1 MKQKLTFMEILP
13 IGLMLFASFFGA
25 GNLIFPPA
33 LGQSAGVNFISAAAG
48 FCTTGVGI
56 PLLGI
61 IAIGLLRASNPE
73 ALALPVHPKFAK
85 LLIVVT
91 VLTIGPFFAIPRTA
105 AVSFDV
111 GILPFISA
119 ENYDLGLV
127 LYSLFFFVVTYFLSV
142 NPSKFLSVN
151 PSKIVDW
158 VGKVLTPLLLISIAI
173 LVVQVFM
180 SPMGAPQQAGGYY
193 ATMPYLK
200 GFQEGYYTMDL
211 LATMLFG
218 TVVIDSIKV
227 RGISEGSVLTKTCIM
242 AGIIAAVLLAAIYF
256 SLTYTGATSVEI
268 LGVSDNGAIALS
280 AIANYYMG
288 TAGNVVLCLMIF
300 FACLTTSIGLTVSA
314 GAYLEGVVKGKM
326 QYQRIAAAICIFSFA
341 VSNVGLTKIISMS
354 VPVLCLLY
362 PIVIV
367 LVLMAFMPVKR
378 ACVYRSTLAFTIV
391 FAIIDGL
398 NAAGVPL
405 KALEATLKGVIPFY
419 DVGFGWLVPSV
430 VGLAIGLVYSMVVK
444 EKEA

>member
-33 LGQSAGVNFISAAAG
+33 LGQSAGVNFLPAAAG

-85 LLIVVT
+85 ALIVVT
-91 VLTIGPFFAIPRTA
+91 VLTIGPFFAIPRTG

-119 ENYDLGLV
+119 ENYDLGLA

-142 NPSKFLSVN
+142 NPSK
-151 PSKIVDW
+151 IVDW
-158 VGKVLTPLLLISIAI
+158 VGKILTPLLLISIAI

-180 SPMGAPQQAGGYY
+180 HPMGEPQQAGGYY
-193 ATMPYLK
+193 ASMPYLK
-200 GFQEGYYTMDL
+200 GFQEGYYSMDL

-227 RGISEGSVLTKTCIM
+227 RGISEGSVLTRTCIM

-256 SLTYTGATSVEI
+256 SLTYTGATSVAVF
-268 LGVSDNGAIALS
+268 GVSDNGAIALS
-280 AIANYYMG
+280 SIANYYMG

-314 GAYLEGVVKGKM
+314 GSYLEQVLKYKM
-326 QYQRIAAAICIFSFA
+326 QYQRIAAIICIFSFA
-341 VSNVGLTKIISMS
+341 VSNVGLTKIISLS

-367 LVLMAFMPVKR
+367 LVMMAFMPVKR

-398 NAAGVPL
+398 NAAGVPM
-405 KALEATLKGVIPFY
+405 KTAEALFKDVIPFY
-419 DVGFGWLVPSV
+419 SAGFGWFVPSI
-430 VGLAIGLVYSMVVK
+430 VGLVLGILYSVAVK
-444 EKEA
+444 PGKN

>member
-33 LGQSAGVNFISAAAG
+33 LGQSAGVNFLSAAAG

-85 LLIVVT
+85 LLIIVT
-91 VLTIGPFFAIPRTA
+91 VLTIGPFFAIPRTG

-119 ENYDLGLV
+119 EDYDLGLA
-127 LYSLFFFVVTYFLSV
+127 LYSLFFFAVTY
-142 NPSKFLSVN
+142 FLSVN

-158 VGKVLTPLLLISIAI
+158 VGKILTPLLLVSIAV
-173 LVVQVFM
+173 LVLQVFLY
-180 SPMGAPQQAGGYY
+180 PMGEPQQAGGYY
-193 ATMPYLK
+193 ASIPYLK
-200 GFQEGYYTMDL
+200 GFQEGYFTMDL

-218 TVVIDSIKV
+218 SVVIDSIKL
-227 RGISEGSVLTKTCIM
+227 RGITDGKVLTVTCIK
-242 AGIIAAVLLAAIYF
+242 AGVIAAALLAAIYF
-256 SLTYTGATSVEI
+256 SLTYTGATSVAVFG
-268 LGVSDNGAIALS
+268 LSDNGAVALS
-280 AIANYYMG
+280 GIANYYMG

-314 GAYLEGVVKGKM
+314 GSYFERVLNGKM
-326 QYQRIAAAICIFSFA
+326 QYQRLAAAICVFSFC
-341 VSNVGLTKIISMS
+341 VSNFGLNKIMALS

-367 LVLMAFMPVKR
+367 LVLLAFSPVKR
-378 ACVYRSTLAFTIV
+378 TCIYRTTLAFTIV
-391 FAIIDGL
+391 FAVMDGL
-398 NAAGVPL
+398 KAAGVSMSIAEGIL
-405 KALEATLKGVIPFY
+405 SGIVPFY
-419 DVGFGWLVPSV
+419 NVGFGWLVPSV
-430 VGLAIGLVYSMVVK
+430 VGFVIGIVYSMLVK
-444 EKEA
+444 EKA

>member
-33 LGQSAGVNFISAAAG
+33 LGQSAGVNFLPAAAG

-85 LLIVVT
+85 ALIVVT
-91 VLTIGPFFAIPRTA
+91 VLTIGPFFAIPRTG

-119 ENYDLGLV
+119 ENYDLGLA

-142 NPSKFLSVN
+142 NPSK
-151 PSKIVDW
+151 IVDW
-158 VGKVLTPLLLISIAI
+158 VGKILTPLLLISIAI

-180 SPMGAPQQAGGYY
+180 HPMGEPQQAGGYY
-193 ATMPYLK
+193 ASMPYLK

-227 RGISEGSVLTKTCIM
+227 RGISEGSVLTRTCIM

-256 SLTYTGATSVEI
+256 SLTYTGATSVAVF
-268 LGVSDNGAIALS
+268 GVSDNGAIALS
-280 AIANYYMG
+280 SIANYYMG

-314 GAYLEGVVKGKM
+314 GSYLEQVLKYKM
-326 QYQRIAAAICIFSFA
+326 QYQRIAAIICNFSFA
-341 VSNVGLTKIISMS
+341 VSNVGLTKIISLS

-367 LVLMAFMPVKR
+367 LVMMAFMPVKR

-391 FAIIDGL
+391 FAIIDAL
-398 NAAGVPL
+398 NAAGVPM
-405 KALEATLKGVIPFY
+405 KTAEALFKDVIPFY
-419 DVGFGWLVPSV
+419 SAGFGWFVPSI
-430 VGLAIGLVYSMVVK
+430 VGLVLGILYSVAVK
-444 EKEA
+444 PGKN

>member
-33 LGQSAGVNFISAAAG
+33 LGQSAGVNFLPAAAG

-85 LLIVVT
+85 ALIVVT
-91 VLTIGPFFAIPRTA
+91 VLTIGPFFAIPRTG

-119 ENYDLGLV
+119 ENYDLGLA
-127 LYSLFFFVVTYFLSV
+127 LYSLFFFLVTY
-142 NPSKFLSVN
+142 FLSVN

-158 VGKVLTPLLLISIAI
+158 VGKILTPLLLISIAI

-180 SPMGAPQQAGGYY
+180 HPMGEPQQAGGYY
-193 ATMPYLK
+193 ASMPYLK

-227 RGISEGSVLTKTCIM
+227 RGISEGSVLTRTCIM

-256 SLTYTGATSVEI
+256 SLTYTGATSVAVF
-268 LGVSDNGAIALS
+268 GVSDNGAIALS
-280 AIANYYMG
+280 SIANYYMG

-314 GAYLEGVVKGKM
+314 GSYLEQVLKYKM
-326 QYQRIAAAICIFSFA
+326 QYQRIAAIICIFSFA
-341 VSNVGLTKIISMS
+341 VSNVGLTKIISLS

-367 LVLMAFMPVKR
+367 LVMMAFIPVKR

-398 NAAGVPL
+398 NAAGVPM
-405 KALEATLKGVIPFY
+405 KTAEALFKDVIPFY
-419 DVGFGWLVPSV
+419 SAGFGWFVPSI
-430 VGLAIGLVYSMVVK
+430 VGLVLGILYSVAVK
-444 EKEA
+444 PGKN

>member
-33 LGQSAGVNFISAAAG
+33 LGQSAGVNFLPAAAG

-85 LLIVVT
+85 ALIVVT
-91 VLTIGPFFAIPRTA
+91 VLTIGPFFAIPRTG

-119 ENYDLGLV
+119 ENYDLGLA

-142 NPSKFLSVN
+142 NPSK
-151 PSKIVDW
+151 IVDW
-158 VGKVLTPLLLISIAI
+158 VGKILTPMLLISIAI

-180 SPMGAPQQAGGYY
+180 NPMGEPQQAGGYY
-193 ATMPYLK
+193 ASMPYLK

-227 RGISEGSVLTKTCIM
+227 RGISEGSVLTRTCIM
-242 AGIIAAVLLAAIYF
+242 AGIIAAVLLAAIYV
-256 SLTYTGATSVEI
+256 SLTYTGATSVPVF
-268 LGVSDNGAIALS
+268 GVSDNGAIALS
-280 AIANYYMG
+280 SIANYYMG

-314 GAYLEGVVKGKM
+314 GSYLEQVLKYKM
-326 QYQRIAAAICIFSFA
+326 QYQRIAAIICIFSFA
-341 VSNVGLTKIISMS
+341 VSNVGLTKIISLS

-367 LVLMAFMPVKR
+367 LVMMAFMPVKR

-398 NAAGVPL
+398 NAAGVPM
-405 KALEATLKGVIPFY
+405 KTAEALFKDVIPFY
-419 DVGFGWLVPSV
+419 SAGFGWFVPSI
-430 VGLAIGLVYSMVVK
+430 VGLVLGILYSVAVK
-444 EKEA
+444 QGKN

>member
-33 LGQSAGVNFISAAAG
+33 LGQSAGVNFLPAAAG

-85 LLIVVT
+85 ALIVVT
-91 VLTIGPFFAIPRTA
+91 VLTIGPFFAIPRTG

-119 ENYDLGLV
+119 ENYDLGLA

-142 NPSKFLSVN
+142 NPSK
-151 PSKIVDW
+151 IVDW
-158 VGKVLTPLLLISIAI
+158 VGKILTPLLLISIAI

-180 SPMGAPQQAGGYY
+180 NPMGEPQQAGGYY
-193 ATMPYLK
+193 ASMPYLK

-227 RGISEGSVLTKTCIM
+227 RGISEGSVLTRTCIM

-256 SLTYTGATSVEI
+256 SLTYTGATSVAVF
-268 LGVSDNGAIALS
+268 GVSDNGAIALS
-280 AIANYYMG
+280 SIANYYMG
-288 TAGNVVLCLMIF
+288 TVGNVVLCLMIF

-314 GAYLEGVVKGKM
+314 GSYLEQVLKYKM
-326 QYQRIAAAICIFSFA
+326 QYQRIAAIICIFSFA
-341 VSNVGLTKIISMS
+341 VSNVGLTKIISLS

-367 LVLMAFMPVKR
+367 LVMMAFMPVKR

-398 NAAGVPL
+398 NAAGVPM
-405 KALEATLKGVIPFY
+405 KTAEALFKDVIPFY
-419 DVGFGWLVPSV
+419 SAGFGWFVPSI
-430 VGLAIGLVYSMVVK
+430 VGLVLGILYSVAVK
-444 EKEA
+444 PGKN

>member
-33 LGQSAGVNFISAAAG
+33 LGQSAGVNFLPAAAG

-85 LLIVVT
+85 ALIVVT
-91 VLTIGPFFAIPRTA
+91 VLTIGPFFAIPRTG

-119 ENYDLGLV
+119 ENYDLGLA

-142 NPSKFLSVN
+142 NPSK
-151 PSKIVDW
+151 IVDW
-158 VGKVLTPLLLISIAI
+158 VGKILTPLLLISIAI

-180 SPMGAPQQAGGYY
+180 HPMGEPQQAGGYY
-193 ATMPYLK
+193 ASMPYLK

-227 RGISEGSVLTKTCIM
+227 RGISEGSVLTRTCIM

-256 SLTYTGATSVEI
+256 SLTYTGATSVAVF
-268 LGVSDNGAIALS
+268 GVSDNGAIALS
-280 AIANYYMG
+280 SIANYYMG

-314 GAYLEGVVKGKM
+314 GSYLEQVLKYKM
-326 QYQRIAAAICIFSFA
+326 QYQRIAAIICIFSFA
-341 VSNVGLTKIISMS
+341 VSNVGLTKIISLS

-367 LVLMAFMPVKR
+367 LVMMAFMPVKR

-398 NAAGVPL
+398 NAAGVPM
-405 KALEATLKGVIPFY
+405 KTAEALFKDVIPFY
-419 DVGFGWLVPSV
+419 SAGFGWFAPSI
-430 VGLAIGLVYSMVVK
+430 VGLVLGILYSVAVK
-444 EKEA
+444 PGKN

>member
-33 LGQSAGVNFISAAAG
+33 LGQSAGVNFLPAAAG

-73 ALALPVHPKFAK
+73 ALALPVHTKFAK
-85 LLIVVT
+85 ALIVVT
-91 VLTIGPFFAIPRTA
+91 VLTIGPFFAIPRTG

-119 ENYDLGLV
+119 ENYDLGLA

-142 NPSKFLSVN
+142 NPSK
-151 PSKIVDW
+151 IVDW
-158 VGKVLTPLLLISIAI
+158 VGKILTPLLLISIAI

-180 SPMGAPQQAGGYY
+180 HPMGEPQQAGGYY
-193 ATMPYLK
+193 ASMPYLK

-227 RGISEGSVLTKTCIM
+227 RGISEGSVLTRTCIM

-256 SLTYTGATSVEI
+256 SLTYTGATSVAVF
-268 LGVSDNGAIALS
+268 GVSDNGAIALS
-280 AIANYYMG
+280 SIANYYMG

-314 GAYLEGVVKGKM
+314 GSYLEQVLKYKM
-326 QYQRIAAAICIFSFA
+326 QYQRIAAIICIFSFA
-341 VSNVGLTKIISMS
+341 VSNVGLTKIISLS

-367 LVLMAFMPVKR
+367 LVMMAFMPVKR

-398 NAAGVPL
+398 NAAGVPM
-405 KALEATLKGVIPFY
+405 KTAEALFKDVIPFY
-419 DVGFGWLVPSV
+419 SAGFGWFVPSI
-430 VGLAIGLVYSMVVK
+430 VGLVLGILYSVAVK
-444 EKEA
+444 PGKN

>member
-33 LGQSAGVNFISAAAG
+33 LGQSAGVNFLPAAAG

-85 LLIVVT
+85 ALIVVT
-91 VLTIGPFFAIPRTA
+91 VLTIGPFFAIPRTG

-119 ENYDLGLV
+119 ENYDLGLA

-142 NPSKFLSVN
+142 NPSK
-151 PSKIVDW
+151 IVDW
-158 VGKVLTPLLLISIAI
+158 VGKILTPLLLISIAI

-180 SPMGAPQQAGGYY
+180 NPMGEPQQAGGYY
-193 ATMPYLK
+193 ASMPYLK

-227 RGISEGSVLTKTCIM
+227 RGISEGSVLTRTCIM

-256 SLTYTGATSVEI
+256 SLTYTGATSVAVF
-268 LGVSDNGAIALS
+268 GVSDNGAIALS
-280 AIANYYMG
+280 SIANYYMG

-314 GAYLEGVVKGKM
+314 GSYLEQVLKYKM
-326 QYQRIAAAICIFSFA
+326 QYQRIAAIICIFSFA
-341 VSNVGLTKIISMS
+341 VSNVGLTKIISLS

-367 LVLMAFMPVKR
+367 LVMMAFMPVKR

-398 NAAGVPL
+398 NAAGMPM
-405 KALEATLKGVIPFY
+405 KTAEALFKDVIPFY
-419 DVGFGWLVPSV
+419 SAGFGWFVPSIVGLV
-430 VGLAIGLVYSMVVK
+430 VGILYSVVVK
-444 EKEA
+444 PGKN

>member
-33 LGQSAGVNFISAAAG
+33 LGQSAGVNFLPAAAG

-85 LLIVVT
+85 ALIVVT
-91 VLTIGPFFAIPRTA
+91 VLTIGPFFAIPRTG

-119 ENYDLGLV
+119 ENYDLGLA

-142 NPSKFLSVN
+142 NPSK
-151 PSKIVDW
+151 IVDW
-158 VGKVLTPLLLISIAI
+158 VGKILTPLLLISIAI

-180 SPMGAPQQAGGYY
+180 HPMGEPQQAGGYY
-193 ATMPYLK
+193 ASMPYLK

-227 RGISEGSVLTKTCIM
+227 RGISEGSVLTRTCIM

-256 SLTYTGATSVEI
+256 SLTYTGATSVAVF
-268 LGVSDNGAIALS
+268 GVSDNGAIALS
-280 AIANYYMG
+280 SIANYYMG

-314 GAYLEGVVKGKM
+314 GSYLEQVLKYKM
-326 QYQRIAAAICIFSFA
+326 QYQRIAAIICIFSFA
-341 VSNVGLTKIISMS
+341 VSNVGLTKIISLS

-367 LVLMAFMPVKR
+367 LVMMAFMPVKR

-398 NAAGVPL
+398 NAAGVPM
-405 KALEATLKGVIPFY
+405 KTAEALFKDVIPFY
-419 DVGFGWLVPSV
+419 SAGFGWFVPS
-430 VGLAIGLVYSMVVK
+430 IFGLVLGILYSVAVK
-444 EKEA
+444 PGKN

>member
-33 LGQSAGVNFISAAAG
+33 LGQSAGVNFLPAAAG

-85 LLIVVT
+85 ALIVVT
-91 VLTIGPFFAIPRTA
+91 VLTIGPFFAIPRTG

-119 ENYDLGLV
+119 ENYDLGLA

-142 NPSKFLSVN
+142 NPSK
-151 PSKIVDW
+151 IVDW
-158 VGKVLTPLLLISIAI
+158 VGKILTPLLLISIAI

-180 SPMGAPQQAGGYY
+180 HPMGEPQQAGGYY
-193 ATMPYLK
+193 ASMPYLK

-227 RGISEGSVLTKTCIM
+227 RGISEGSVLTRTCIM

-256 SLTYTGATSVEI
+256 SLTYTGATSVAVF
-268 LGVSDNGAIALS
+268 GVSDNGAIALS
-280 AIANYYMG
+280 SIANYYMG

-314 GAYLEGVVKGKM
+314 GSYLEQVLKYKM
-326 QYQRIAAAICIFSFA
+326 QYQRIAAIICIFSFA
-341 VSNVGLTKIISMS
+341 VSNVGLTKIISLS

-367 LVLMAFMPVKR
+367 LVMMAFMPVKR

-398 NAAGVPL
+398 NVAGVPM
-405 KALEATLKGVIPFY
+405 KTAEALFKDVIPFY
-419 DVGFGWLVPSV
+419 SAGFGWFVPSI
-430 VGLAIGLVYSMVVK
+430 VGLVLGILYSVAVK
-444 EKEA
+444 PGKN

>member
-33 LGQSAGVNFISAAAG
+33 LGQSAGVNFLPAAAG

-85 LLIVVT
+85 ALIVVT
-91 VLTIGPFFAIPRTA
+91 VLTIGPFFAIPRTG

-119 ENYDLGLV
+119 ENYDLGLA

-142 NPSKFLSVN
+142 NPSK
-151 PSKIVDW
+151 IVDW
-158 VGKVLTPLLLISIAI
+158 VGKILTPLLLISIAI

-180 SPMGAPQQAGGYY
+180 HPMGEPQQAGGYY
-193 ATMPYLK
+193 ASMPYLK

-227 RGISEGSVLTKTCIM
+227 RGISEGSVLTRTCIM

-256 SLTYTGATSVEI
+256 SLTYTGATSVAVF
-268 LGVSDNGAIALS
+268 GVSDNGAIALS
-280 AIANYYMG
+280 SIANYYMG

-314 GAYLEGVVKGKM
+314 GSYLEQVLKYKM
-326 QYQRIAAAICIFSFA
+326 QYQRIAAIICIFSFA
-341 VSNVGLTKIISMS
+341 VSNVGLTKIISLS

-367 LVLMAFMPVKR
+367 LVMMAFMPVKR

-391 FAIIDGL
+391 FAIIDGV
-398 NAAGVPL
+398 NAAGVPM
-405 KALEATLKGVIPFY
+405 KTAEALFKDVIPFY
-419 DVGFGWLVPSV
+419 SAGFGWFVPSI
-430 VGLAIGLVYSMVVK
+430 VGLVLGILYSVAVK
-444 EKEA
+444 PGKN

>member
-33 LGQSAGVNFISAAAG
+33 LGQSAGVNFLPAAAG

-85 LLIVVT
+85 ALIVVT
-91 VLTIGPFFAIPRTA
+91 VLTIGPFFAIPRTG

-119 ENYDLGLV
+119 ENYDLGLA

-142 NPSKFLSVN
+142 NPSK
-151 PSKIVDW
+151 IVDW
-158 VGKVLTPLLLISIAI
+158 VGKILTPLLLISIAI

-180 SPMGAPQQAGGYY
+180 HPMGEPQQAGGYY
-193 ATMPYLK
+193 ASMPYLK

-227 RGISEGSVLTKTCIM
+227 RGISEGSVLTRTCIM

-256 SLTYTGATSVEI
+256 SLTYTGATSVAVF
-268 LGVSDNGAIALS
+268 GVSDNGAIALS
-280 AIANYYMG
+280 SIANYYMG

-314 GAYLEGVVKGKM
+314 GSYLEQGLKYKM
-326 QYQRIAAAICIFSFA
+326 QYQRIAAIICIFSFA
-341 VSNVGLTKIISMS
+341 VSNVGLTKIISLS

-367 LVLMAFMPVKR
+367 LVMMAFMPVKR

-398 NAAGVPL
+398 NAAGVPM
-405 KALEATLKGVIPFY
+405 KTAEALFKDVIPFY
-419 DVGFGWLVPSV
+419 SAGFGWFVPSI
-430 VGLAIGLVYSMVVK
+430 VGLVLGILYSVAVK
-444 EKEA
+444 PGKN

>member
-33 LGQSAGVNFISAAAG
+33 LGQSAGVNFLPAAAG

-85 LLIVVT
+85 ALIVVT
-91 VLTIGPFFAIPRTA
+91 VLTIGPFFAIPRTG

-119 ENYDLGLV
+119 ENYDLGLA

-142 NPSKFLSVN
+142 NPSK
-151 PSKIVDW
+151 IVDW
-158 VGKVLTPLLLISIAI
+158 VGKILTPLLLISIAI

-180 SPMGAPQQAGGYY
+180 HPMGEPQQAGGYY
-193 ATMPYLK
+193 ASMPYLK

-227 RGISEGSVLTKTCIM
+227 RGISEGSVLTRTCIM

-256 SLTYTGATSVEI
+256 SLTYTGATSVAVF
-268 LGVSDNGAIALS
+268 GVSDNGAIALS
-280 AIANYYMG
+280 SIANYYMG

-314 GAYLEGVVKGKM
+314 GSYLEQVLKYKM
-326 QYQRIAAAICIFSFA
+326 QYQRIVAIICIFSFA
-341 VSNVGLTKIISMS
+341 VSNVGLTKIISLS

-367 LVLMAFMPVKR
+367 LVMMAFMPVKR

-398 NAAGVPL
+398 NAAGVPM
-405 KALEATLKGVIPFY
+405 KTAEALFKDVIPFY
-419 DVGFGWLVPSV
+419 SAGFGWFVPSI
-430 VGLAIGLVYSMVVK
+430 VGLVLGILYSVAVK
-444 EKEA
+444 PGKN

>member
-33 LGQSAGVNFISAAAG
+33 LGQSAGVNFLPAAAG

-85 LLIVVT
+85 ALIVVT
-91 VLTIGPFFAIPRTA
+91 VLTIGPFFAIPRTG

-119 ENYDLGLV
+119 ENYDLGLA

-142 NPSKFLSVN
+142 NPSK
-151 PSKIVDW
+151 IVDW
-158 VGKVLTPLLLISIAI
+158 VGKILTPLLLISIAI

-180 SPMGAPQQAGGYY
+180 HPMGESQQAGGYY
-193 ATMPYLK
+193 ASMPYLK

-227 RGISEGSVLTKTCIM
+227 RGISEGSVLTRTCIM

-256 SLTYTGATSVEI
+256 SLTYTGATSVAVF
-268 LGVSDNGAIALS
+268 GVSDNGAIALS
-280 AIANYYMG
+280 SIANYYMG

-314 GAYLEGVVKGKM
+314 GSYLEQVLKYKM
-326 QYQRIAAAICIFSFA
+326 QYQRIAAIICIFSFA
-341 VSNVGLTKIISMS
+341 VSNVGLTKIISLS

-367 LVLMAFMPVKR
+367 LVMMAFMPVKR

-398 NAAGVPL
+398 NAAGVPM
-405 KALEATLKGVIPFY
+405 KTAEALFKDVIPFY
-419 DVGFGWLVPSV
+419 SAGFGWFVPSI
-430 VGLAIGLVYSMVVK
+430 VGLVLGILYSVTVK
-444 EKEA
+444 PGKN

>member
-33 LGQSAGVNFISAAAG
+33 LGQSAGVNFLPAAAG

-85 LLIVVT
+85 ALIVVT
-91 VLTIGPFFAIPRTA
+91 VLTIGPFFAIPRTG

-119 ENYDLGLV
+119 ENYDLGLA

-142 NPSKFLSVN
+142 NPSK
-151 PSKIVDW
+151 IVDW
-158 VGKVLTPLLLISIAI
+158 VGKILTPLLLISIAI

-180 SPMGAPQQAGGYY
+180 HPMGEPQQAGGYY
-193 ATMPYLK
+193 ASMPYLK

-227 RGISEGSVLTKTCIM
+227 RGISEGSVLTRTCIM

-256 SLTYTGATSVEI
+256 SLTYTGATSVAVF
-268 LGVSDNGAIALS
+268 GVSDNGAIALS
-280 AIANYYMG
+280 SIANYYMG

-314 GAYLEGVVKGKM
+314 GSYLEQVLKYKM
-326 QYQRIAAAICIFSFA
+326 QYQRIAAIICIFSFA
-341 VSNVGLTKIISMS
+341 VSNVGLTKIISLS

-367 LVLMAFMPVKR
+367 LVMMAFMPVKR

-398 NAAGVPL
+398 NAAGVPM
-405 KALEATLKGVIPFY
+405 KTAEALFKDVIPFY
-419 DVGFGWLVPSV
+419 SAGFGWFVPSI
-430 VGLAIGLVYSMVVK
+430 VGLVFGILYSVAVK
-444 EKEA
+444 PGKN

>member
-33 LGQSAGVNFISAAAG
+33 LGQSAGVNFLPAAAG

-85 LLIVVT
+85 ALIVVT
-91 VLTIGPFFAIPRTA
+91 VLTIGPFFAIPRTG

-119 ENYDLGLV
+119 ENYDLGLA

-142 NPSKFLSVN
+142 NPSK
-151 PSKIVDW
+151 IVDW
-158 VGKVLTPLLLISIAI
+158 VGKILTPLLLISIAI

-180 SPMGAPQQAGGYY
+180 HPMGEPQQAGGYY
-193 ATMPYLK
+193 ASMPYLK

-227 RGISEGSVLTKTCIM
+227 RGISEGSVLTRTCIM

-256 SLTYTGATSVEI
+256 SLTYTGATSVAVF
-268 LGVSDNGAIALS
+268 GVSDNGAIALS
-280 AIANYYMG
+280 SIANYYMG

-314 GAYLEGVVKGKM
+314 GSYLEQVLKYKM
-326 QYQRIAAAICIFSFA
+326 QYQRIAAIICIFSFA
-341 VSNVGLTKIISMS
+341 VSNIGLTKIISLS

-367 LVLMAFMPVKR
+367 LVMMAFMPVKR

-398 NAAGVPL
+398 NAAGVPM
-405 KALEATLKGVIPFY
+405 KTAEALFKDVIPFY
-419 DVGFGWLVPSV
+419 SAGFGWFVPSI
-430 VGLAIGLVYSMVVK
+430 VGFVLGILYSVAVK
-444 EKEA
+444 PGKN

>member
-33 LGQSAGVNFISAAAG
+33 LGQSAGVNFLPAAAG

-85 LLIVVT
+85 ALIVVT
-91 VLTIGPFFAIPRTA
+91 VLTIGPFFAIPRTG

-119 ENYDLGLV
+119 ENYDLGLA

-142 NPSKFLSVN
+142 NPSQ
-151 PSKIVDW
+151 IVDW
-158 VGKVLTPLLLISIAI
+158 VGKILTPLLLISIAI

-180 SPMGAPQQAGGYY
+180 HPMGEPQQAGGYY
-193 ATMPYLK
+193 ASMPYLK

-227 RGISEGSVLTKTCIM
+227 RGISEGSVLTRTCIM

-256 SLTYTGATSVEI
+256 SLTYTGATSVAVF
-268 LGVSDNGAIALS
+268 GVSDNGAIALS
-280 AIANYYMG
+280 SIANYYMG

-314 GAYLEGVVKGKM
+314 GSYLEQVLKYKM
-326 QYQRIAAAICIFSFA
+326 QYQRIAAIICIFSFA
-341 VSNVGLTKIISMS
+341 VSNVGLTKIISLS

-367 LVLMAFMPVKR
+367 LVMMAFMPVKR

-398 NAAGVPL
+398 NAAGVPM
-405 KALEATLKGVIPFY
+405 KTAEALFKDVIPFY
-419 DVGFGWLVPSV
+419 SAGFGWFVPSI
-430 VGLAIGLVYSMVVK
+430 VGLVLGILYSVAVK
-444 EKEA
+444 PGKN

>member
-33 LGQSAGVNFISAAAG
+33 LGQSAGVNFLPAAAG

-85 LLIVVT
+85 ALIVVT
-91 VLTIGPFFAIPRTA
+91 VLTIGPFFAIPRTG

-119 ENYDLGLV
+119 ENYDLGLA

-142 NPSKFLSVN
+142 NPSK
-151 PSKIVDW
+151 IVDW
-158 VGKVLTPLLLISIAI
+158 VGKILTPLLLISIAI

-180 SPMGAPQQAGGYY
+180 HPMGEPQQAGGYY
-193 ATMPYLK
+193 ASMPYLK

-227 RGISEGSVLTKTCIM
+227 RGISEGSVLTRTCIM

-256 SLTYTGATSVEI
+256 SLTYTGATSVAVF
-268 LGVSDNGAIALS
+268 GVSDNGAIALS
-280 AIANYYMG
+280 SIANYYMG

-314 GAYLEGVVKGKM
+314 GSYLEQVLKYKM
-326 QYQRIAAAICIFSFA
+326 QYQRIAAIICIFSFA
-341 VSNVGLTKIISMS
+341 VSNVGLTKIISLS

-367 LVLMAFMPVKR
+367 LVMMAFMPVKR

-398 NAAGVPL
+398 NAAGVPI
-405 KALEATLKGVIPFY
+405 KTAEALFKDVIPFY
-419 DVGFGWLVPSV
+419 SAGFGWFVPSI
-430 VGLAIGLVYSMVVK
+430 VGLVLGILYSVAVK
-444 EKEA
+444 PGKN

>member
-33 LGQSAGVNFISAAAG
+33 LGQSAGVNFLPAAAG

-85 LLIVVT
+85 ALIVVT
-91 VLTIGPFFAIPRTA
+91 VLTIGPFFAIPRTG

-119 ENYDLGLV
+119 ENYDLGLA

-142 NPSKFLSVN
+142 NPSK
-151 PSKIVDW
+151 IVDW
-158 VGKVLTPLLLISIAI
+158 VGKILTPMLLISIAI

-180 SPMGAPQQAGGYY
+180 HPMGEPQQAGGYY
-193 ATMPYLK
+193 ASMPYLK

-227 RGISEGSVLTKTCIM
+227 RGISEGSVLTRTCIM

-256 SLTYTGATSVEI
+256 SLTYTGATSVAVF
-268 LGVSDNGAIALS
+268 GVSDNGAIALS
-280 AIANYYMG
+280 SIANYYMG

-314 GAYLEGVVKGKM
+314 GSYLEQVLKYKM
-326 QYQRIAAAICIFSFA
+326 QYQRIAAIICIFSFA
-341 VSNVGLTKIISMS
+341 VSNVGLTKIISLS

-367 LVLMAFMPVKR
+367 LVMMAFMPVKR

-398 NAAGVPL
+398 NAAGVPM
-405 KALEATLKGVIPFY
+405 KTAEALFKDVIPFY
-419 DVGFGWLVPSV
+419 SAGFGWFVPSI
-430 VGLAIGLVYSMVVK
+430 VGLVLGILYSVAVK
-444 EKEA
+444 PGKN

>member
-1 MKQKLTFMEILP
+1 MKQKLAFMEILP

-33 LGQSAGVNFISAAAG
+33 LGQSAGVNFLPAAAG

-85 LLIVVT
+85 ALIVVT
-91 VLTIGPFFAIPRTA
+91 VLTIGPFFAIPRTG

-119 ENYDLGLV
+119 ENYDLGLA

-142 NPSKFLSVN
+142 NPSK
-151 PSKIVDW
+151 IVDW
-158 VGKVLTPLLLISIAI
+158 VGKILTPLLLISIAI

-180 SPMGAPQQAGGYY
+180 HPMGEPQQAGGYY
-193 ATMPYLK
+193 ASMPYLK

-227 RGISEGSVLTKTCIM
+227 RGISEGSVLTRTCIM

-256 SLTYTGATSVEI
+256 SLTYTGATSVAVF
-268 LGVSDNGAIALS
+268 GVSDNGAIALS
-280 AIANYYMG
+280 SIANYYMG

-314 GAYLEGVVKGKM
+314 GSYLEQVLKYKM
-326 QYQRIAAAICIFSFA
+326 QYQRIAAIICIFSFA
-341 VSNVGLTKIISMS
+341 VSNVGLTKIISLS

-367 LVLMAFMPVKR
+367 LVMMAFMPVKR

-398 NAAGVPL
+398 NAAGVPM
-405 KALEATLKGVIPFY
+405 KTAEALFKDVIPFY
-419 DVGFGWLVPSV
+419 SAGFGWFVPSI
-430 VGLAIGLVYSMVVK
+430 VGLVLGILYSVAVK
-444 EKEA
+444 PGKN

>member
-33 LGQSAGVNFISAAAG
+33 LGQSAGVNFLPAAAG

-85 LLIVVT
+85 ALIVVT
-91 VLTIGPFFAIPRTA
+91 VLTIGPFFAIPRTG

-119 ENYDLGLV
+119 ENYDLGLA

-142 NPSKFLSVN
+142 NPSK
-151 PSKIVDW
+151 IVDW
-158 VGKVLTPLLLISIAI
+158 VGKILTPLLLISIAI

-180 SPMGAPQQAGGYY
+180 HPMGEPQQAGGYY

-227 RGISEGSVLTKTCIM
+227 RGISEGSVLTRTCIM

-256 SLTYTGATSVEI
+256 SLTYTGATSVAVF
-268 LGVSDNGAIALS
+268 GVSDNGAIALS
-280 AIANYYMG
+280 SIANYYMG

-314 GAYLEGVVKGKM
+314 GSYLEQVLKYKM
-326 QYQRIAAAICIFSFA
+326 QYQRIAAIICIFSFA
-341 VSNVGLTKIISMS
+341 VSNVGLTKIISLS

-367 LVLMAFMPVKR
+367 LVMMAFMPVKR

-398 NAAGVPL
+398 NAAGVPM
-405 KALEATLKGVIPFY
+405 KTAEALFKDVIPFY
-419 DVGFGWLVPSV
+419 SAGFGWFVPSI
-430 VGLAIGLVYSMVVK
+430 VGLVLGILYSVAVK
-444 EKEA
+444 PGKN

>member
-33 LGQSAGVNFISAAAG
+33 LGQSAGVNFLPAAAG

-85 LLIVVT
+85 ALIVVT
-91 VLTIGPFFAIPRTA
+91 VLTIGPFFAIPRTG

-119 ENYDLGLV
+119 ENYDLGLA

-142 NPSKFLSVN
+142 NPSK
-151 PSKIVDW
+151 IVDW
-158 VGKVLTPLLLISIAI
+158 VGKILTPLLLISIAI

-180 SPMGAPQQAGGYY
+180 HPMGEPQQAGGYY
-193 ATMPYLK
+193 ASMPYLK

-227 RGISEGSVLTKTCIM
+227 RGISEGSVLTRTCIM

-256 SLTYTGATSVEI
+256 SLTYTGATSVAVF
-268 LGVSDNGAIALS
+268 GVSDNGAIALS
-280 AIANYYMG
+280 SIANYYMG

-314 GAYLEGVVKGKM
+314 GSYLEQVLKYKM
-326 QYQRIAAAICIFSFA
+326 QYQRIAAIICIFSFA
-341 VSNVGLTKIISMS
+341 VSNVGLTKIISLS

-367 LVLMAFMPVKR
+367 LVMMAFMPVKR

-398 NAAGVPL
+398 NAAGVPM
-405 KALEATLKGVIPFY
+405 KTAEALFKDVIPFY
-419 DVGFGWLVPSV
+419 SAGFGWFVPSI
-430 VGLAIGLVYSMVVK
+430 VGLVLGILYSVAVK
-444 EKEA
+444 QDKN

>member
-33 LGQSAGVNFISAAAG
+33 LGQSAGVNFLPAAAG

-85 LLIVVT
+85 ALIVVT
-91 VLTIGPFFAIPRTA
+91 VLTIGPFFAIPRTG

-119 ENYDLGLV
+119 ENYDLGLA

-142 NPSKFLSVN
+142 NPSK
-151 PSKIVDW
+151 IVDW
-158 VGKVLTPLLLISIAI
+158 VGKILTPLLLISIAI

-180 SPMGAPQQAGGYY
+180 NPMGEPQQAGAYY
-193 ATMPYLK
+193 ASMPYLK

-227 RGISEGSVLTKTCIM
+227 RGISEGSVLTRTCIM
-242 AGIIAAVLLAAIYF
+242 AGIIAAVLLAAIYV
-256 SLTYTGATSVEI
+256 SLTYTGATSVSVF
-268 LGVSDNGAIALS
+268 GVSDNGAIALS
-280 AIANYYMG
+280 SIANYYMG

-314 GAYLEGVVKGKM
+314 GSYLEQVLKYKM
-326 QYQRIAAAICIFSFA
+326 QYQRIAAIICIFSFA
-341 VSNVGLTKIISMS
+341 VSNVGLTKIISLS

-367 LVLMAFMPVKR
+367 LVMMAFMPVKR

-398 NAAGVPL
+398 NAAGVPM
-405 KALEATLKGVIPFY
+405 KTAEALFKDVIPFY
-419 DVGFGWLVPSV
+419 SAGFGWFVPSI
-430 VGLAIGLVYSMVVK
+430 VGLVLGILYSVAVK
-444 EKEA
+444 PGKN

>member
-1 MKQKLTFMEILP
+1 MKQKLSFWEILP

-33 LGQSAGVNFISAAAG
+33 LGQEAGVNYLAAAAG

-61 IAIGLLRASNPE
+61 VAVGMLRASNPE
-73 ALALPVHPKFAK
+73 ALALPVHPTFAK
-85 LLIVVT
+85 ILIIVT
-91 VLTIGPFFAIPRTA
+91 VLTIGPFFAIPRTS

-119 ENYDLGLV
+119 ENHDMWLA
-127 LYSLFFFVVTYFLSV
+127 LYSLFFFAVTY
-142 NPSKFLSVN
+142 FLSVN

-158 VGKVLTPLLLISIAI
+158 VGKILTPLLLISIAV

-180 SPMGAPQQAGGYY
+180 QPMGAPQQAGGYY
-193 ATMPYLK
+193 AAMPYLK

-218 TVVIDSIKV
+218 TVVIEAIKL
-227 RGISEGSVLTKTCIM
+227 RGVSEGSEMTKICIM
-242 AGIIAAVLLAAIYF
+242 AGVIAAVLLASIYF
-256 SLTYTGATSVEI
+256 SLTYTGATSVEVFGI
-268 LGVSDNGAIALS
+268 SDNGAVALS
-280 AIANYYMG
+280 GIANYYMG

-314 GAYLEGVVKGKM
+314 ASYFERVLNNKM
-326 QYQRIAAAICIFSFA
+326 QYQRLAAAICIFSFC

-367 LVLMAFMPVKR
+367 LVMLALLPVKR
-378 ACVYRSTLAFTIV
+378 TCIYRSTLAFTVI
-391 FAIIDGL
+391 FAVMDGL
-398 NAAGVPL
+398 KAAGISLPAAENFLAANV
-405 KALEATLKGVIPFY
+405 PFY
-419 DVGFGWLVPSV
+419 SVGFGWLVPSV
-430 VGLAIGLVYSMVVK
+430 VGLALGILYGMIVK
-444 EKEA
+444 N

>member
-33 LGQSAGVNFISAAAG
+33 LGQSAGVNFLPAAAG

-85 LLIVVT
+85 ALIVVT
-91 VLTIGPFFAIPRTA
+91 VLTIGPFFAIPRTG

-119 ENYDLGLV
+119 ENYDLGLA

-142 NPSKFLSVN
+142 NPSK
-151 PSKIVDW
+151 IVDW
-158 VGKVLTPLLLISIAI
+158 VGKILTPLLLISIAI

-180 SPMGAPQQAGGYY
+180 NPMGEPQQAGGYY
-193 ATMPYLK
+193 ASMPYLK
-200 GFQEGYYTMDL
+200 GFREGYYTMDL

-227 RGISEGSVLTKTCIM
+227 RGISEGSVLTRTCIM

-256 SLTYTGATSVEI
+256 SLTYTGATSVAVF
-268 LGVSDNGAIALS
+268 GVSDNGAIALS
-280 AIANYYMG
+280 SIANYYMG

-314 GAYLEGVVKGKM
+314 GSYLEQVLKYKM
-326 QYQRIAAAICIFSFA
+326 QYQRIAAIICIFSFA
-341 VSNVGLTKIISMS
+341 VSNVGLTKIISLS

-367 LVLMAFMPVKR
+367 LVMMAFMPVKR

-398 NAAGVPL
+398 NAAGVPM
-405 KALEATLKGVIPFY
+405 KTAEALFKDVIPFY
-419 DVGFGWLVPSV
+419 SAGFGWFVPSI
-430 VGLAIGLVYSMVVK
+430 VGLVLGILYSVAVK
-444 EKEA
+444 PGKN

>member
-33 LGQSAGVNFISAAAG
+33 LGQSAGVNFLPAAAG

-85 LLIVVT
+85 ALIVVT
-91 VLTIGPFFAIPRTA
+91 VLTIGPFFAIPRTG

-119 ENYDLGLV
+119 ENYDLGLA

-142 NPSKFLSVN
+142 NPSK
-151 PSKIVDW
+151 IVDW
-158 VGKVLTPLLLISIAI
+158 VGKILTPLLLISIAI

-180 SPMGAPQQAGGYY
+180 HPMGEPQQAGGYY
-193 ATMPYLK
+193 ASMPYLK

-227 RGISEGSVLTKTCIM
+227 RGISEGSVLTRTCIM

-256 SLTYTGATSVEI
+256 SLTYTGATSMSVF
-268 LGVSDNGAIALS
+268 GVSDNGAIALS
-280 AIANYYMG
+280 SIANYYMG

-314 GAYLEGVVKGKM
+314 GSYLEQVLKYKM
-326 QYQRIAAAICIFSFA
+326 QYQRIAAIICIFSFA
-341 VSNVGLTKIISMS
+341 VSNVGLTKIISLS

-367 LVLMAFMPVKR
+367 LVMMAFMPVKR

-398 NAAGVPL
+398 NAAGVPM
-405 KALEATLKGVIPFY
+405 KTAEALFKDVIPFY
-419 DVGFGWLVPSV
+419 SAGFGWFVPSI
-430 VGLAIGLVYSMVVK
+430 VGLVLGILYSVAVK
-444 EKEA
+444 PGKK

>member
-33 LGQSAGVNFISAAAG
+33 LGQSAGVNFLPAAAG

-85 LLIVVT
+85 ALIVVT
-91 VLTIGPFFAIPRTA
+91 VLTIGPFFAIPRTG

-119 ENYDLGLV
+119 ENYDFGLA

-142 NPSKFLSVN
+142 NPSK
-151 PSKIVDW
+151 IVDW
-158 VGKVLTPLLLISIAI
+158 VGKILTPLLLISIAI

-180 SPMGAPQQAGGYY
+180 HPMGEPQQAGGYY

-227 RGISEGSVLTKTCIM
+227 RGISEGSVLTRTCIM

-256 SLTYTGATSVEI
+256 SLTYTGATSVAVF
-268 LGVSDNGAIALS
+268 GVSDNGAIALS
-280 AIANYYMG
+280 SIANYYMG

-314 GAYLEGVVKGKM
+314 GSYLEQVLKYKM
-326 QYQRIAAAICIFSFA
+326 QYQRIAAIICIFSFA
-341 VSNVGLTKIISMS
+341 VSNVGLTKIISLS

-367 LVLMAFMPVKR
+367 LVMMAFMPVKR

-398 NAAGVPL
+398 NAAGVPM
-405 KALEATLKGVIPFY
+405 KTAEALFKDVIPFY
-419 DVGFGWLVPSV
+419 SAGFGWFVPSI
-430 VGLAIGLVYSMVVK
+430 VGLVLGILYSVAVK
-444 EKEA
+444 PDKN

>member
-33 LGQSAGVNFISAAAG
+33 LGQSAGVNFLPAAAG

-85 LLIVVT
+85 ALIVVT
-91 VLTIGPFFAIPRTA
+91 VLTIGPFFAIPRTG

-119 ENYDLGLV
+119 ENYDLGLA

-142 NPSKFLSVN
+142 NPSK
-151 PSKIVDW
+151 IVDW
-158 VGKVLTPLLLISIAI
+158 VGKILTPLLLISIAI

-180 SPMGAPQQAGGYY
+180 NPMGEPQQAGGYY
-193 ATMPYLK
+193 ASMPYLK

-227 RGISEGSVLTKTCIM
+227 RGISEGSVLTRTCIM

-256 SLTYTGATSVEI
+256 SLTYTGATSVAVF
-268 LGVSDNGAIALS
+268 GVSDNGAIALS
-280 AIANYYMG
+280 SIANYYMG

-314 GAYLEGVVKGKM
+314 GSYLEQVLKYKM
-326 QYQRIAAAICIFSFA
+326 QYQRIAAIICIFSFA
-341 VSNVGLTKIISMS
+341 VSNVGLTKIISLS

-367 LVLMAFMPVKR
+367 LVMMAFMPVKR

-398 NAAGVPL
+398 NAAGVPM
-405 KALEATLKGVIPFY
+405 KTAEALFKDVIPFY
-419 DVGFGWLVPSV
+419 SAGFGWFVPSI
-430 VGLAIGLVYSMVVK
+430 VGLVLGIFYSVAVK
-444 EKEA
+444 PGKN

>member
-33 LGQSAGVNFISAAAG
+33 LGQSAGVNFLPAAAG

-85 LLIVVT
+85 ALIVVT
-91 VLTIGPFFAIPRTA
+91 VLTIGPFFAIPRTG

-119 ENYDLGLV
+119 ENYDLGLA

-142 NPSKFLSVN
+142 NPSK
-151 PSKIVDW
+151 IVDW
-158 VGKVLTPLLLISIAI
+158 VGKILTPLLLISIAI

-180 SPMGAPQQAGGYY
+180 HPMGEPQQAGGYY
-193 ATMPYLK
+193 ASMPYLK

-227 RGISEGSVLTKTCIM
+227 RGISEGSVLTRTCIM

-256 SLTYTGATSVEI
+256 SLTYTGATSVAVFGI
-268 LGVSDNGAIALS
+268 SDNGAIALS
-280 AIANYYMG
+280 SIANYYMG

-314 GAYLEGVVKGKM
+314 GSYLEQVLKYKM
-326 QYQRIAAAICIFSFA
+326 QYQRIAAIICIFSFA
-341 VSNVGLTKIISMS
+341 VSNVGLTKIISLS

-367 LVLMAFMPVKR
+367 LVMMAFMPVKR

-398 NAAGVPL
+398 NAAGVPM
-405 KALEATLKGVIPFY
+405 KTAEALFKDVIPFY
-419 DVGFGWLVPSV
+419 SAGFGWFVPSI
-430 VGLAIGLVYSMVVK
+430 VGLVLGILYSVAVK
-444 EKEA
+444 PGKN

>member
-33 LGQSAGVNFISAAAG
+33 LGQSAGVNFLPAAAG

-85 LLIVVT
+85 VLIVVT
-91 VLTIGPFFAIPRTA
+91 VLTIGPFFAIPRTG

-119 ENYDLGLV
+119 ENYDLGLA

-142 NPSKFLSVN
+142 NPSK
-151 PSKIVDW
+151 IVDW
-158 VGKVLTPLLLISIAI
+158 VGKILTPLLLISIAI

-180 SPMGAPQQAGGYY
+180 HPMGEPQQAGGYY
-193 ATMPYLK
+193 ASMPYLK

-227 RGISEGSVLTKTCIM
+227 RGISEGSVLTRTCIM

-256 SLTYTGATSVEI
+256 SLTYTGATSVAVF
-268 LGVSDNGAIALS
+268 GVSDNGAIALS
-280 AIANYYMG
+280 SIANYYMG

-314 GAYLEGVVKGKM
+314 GSYLEQVLKYKM
-326 QYQRIAAAICIFSFA
+326 QYQRIAAIICIFSFA
-341 VSNVGLTKIISMS
+341 VSNVGLTKIISLS

-367 LVLMAFMPVKR
+367 LVMMAFMPVKR

-398 NAAGVPL
+398 NAAGVPM
-405 KALEATLKGVIPFY
+405 KTAEALFKDVIPFY
-419 DVGFGWLVPSV
+419 SAGFGWFVPS
-430 VGLAIGLVYSMVVK
+430 IFGLVLGILYSVAVK
-444 EKEA
+444 PDKN

>member
-33 LGQSAGVNFISAAAG
+33 LGQSAGVNFLPAAAG

-85 LLIVVT
+85 ALIVVT
-91 VLTIGPFFAIPRTA
+91 VLTIGPFFAIPRTG

-119 ENYDLGLV
+119 ENYDLGLA

-142 NPSKFLSVN
+142 NPSK
-151 PSKIVDW
+151 IVDW
-158 VGKVLTPLLLISIAI
+158 VGKILTPLLLISIAI

-180 SPMGAPQQAGGYY
+180 HPMGEPQQAGGYY
-193 ATMPYLK
+193 ASMPYLK

-227 RGISEGSVLTKTCIM
+227 RGISEGSVLTRTCIM

-256 SLTYTGATSVEI
+256 SLTYTGATSVAVF
-268 LGVSDNGAIALS
+268 GVSDNGAIALS
-280 AIANYYMG
+280 SIANYYMG

-314 GAYLEGVVKGKM
+314 GSYLEQVLKYKM
-326 QYQRIAAAICIFSFA
+326 QYQRIAAIICIFSFA
-341 VSNVGLTKIISMS
+341 VSNVGLTKIISLS

-367 LVLMAFMPVKR
+367 LVMMAFIPVKR

-398 NAAGVPL
+398 NAAGVPM
-405 KALEATLKGVIPFY
+405 KTAEALFKDVIPFY
-419 DVGFGWLVPSV
+419 SAGFGWFVPSI
-430 VGLAIGLVYSMVVK
+430 VGLVLGILYSVAVK
-444 EKEA
+444 PGKN

>member
-33 LGQSAGVNFISAAAG
+33 LGQSAGVNFLPAAAG

-85 LLIVVT
+85 ALIVVT
-91 VLTIGPFFAIPRTA
+91 VLTIGPFFAIPRTG

-119 ENYDLGLV
+119 ENYDLGLA

-142 NPSKFLSVN
+142 NPSK
-151 PSKIVDW
+151 IVDW
-158 VGKVLTPLLLISIAI
+158 VGKILTPLLLISIAI

-180 SPMGAPQQAGGYY
+180 HPMGEPQQAGGYY
-193 ATMPYLK
+193 ASMPYLK

-227 RGISEGSVLTKTCIM
+227 RGISEGSVLTRTCIM

-256 SLTYTGATSVEI
+256 SLTYTGATSVAVF
-268 LGVSDNGAIALS
+268 GVSDNGAIALS
-280 AIANYYMG
+280 SIANYYMG

-314 GAYLEGVVKGKM
+314 GSYLEQVLKYKM
-326 QYQRIAAAICIFSFA
+326 QYQRIAAIICIFSFA
-341 VSNVGLTKIISMS
+341 VSNVGLTKIISLS

-367 LVLMAFMPVKR
+367 LVMMAFMPVKR

-398 NAAGVPL
+398 NAAGVPM
-405 KALEATLKGVIPFY
+405 KTAEALFKDVIPFY
-419 DVGFGWLVPSV
+419 SAGFGWFVPSI
-430 VGLAIGLVYSMVVK
+430 VGLVLGFLYSVAVK
-444 EKEA
+444 PGKN

>member
-1 MKQKLTFMEILP
+1 MKQKLTLMEILP

-33 LGQSAGVNFISAAAG
+33 LGQSAGVNFLPAAAG

-85 LLIVVT
+85 ALIVVT
-91 VLTIGPFFAIPRTA
+91 VLTIGPFFAIPRTG

-119 ENYDLGLV
+119 ENYDLGLA

-142 NPSKFLSVN
+142 NPSK
-151 PSKIVDW
+151 IVDW
-158 VGKVLTPLLLISIAI
+158 VGKILTPLLLISIAI

-180 SPMGAPQQAGGYY
+180 HPMGEPQQAGGYY
-193 ATMPYLK
+193 ASMPYLK

-227 RGISEGSVLTKTCIM
+227 RGISEGSVLTRTCIM

-256 SLTYTGATSVEI
+256 SLTYTGATSVAVF
-268 LGVSDNGAIALS
+268 GVSDNGAIALS
-280 AIANYYMG
+280 SIANYYMG

-314 GAYLEGVVKGKM
+314 GSYLEQVLKYKM
-326 QYQRIAAAICIFSFA
+326 QYQRIAAIICIFSFA
-341 VSNVGLTKIISMS
+341 VSNVGLTKIISLS

-367 LVLMAFMPVKR
+367 LVMMAFMPVKR

-398 NAAGVPL
+398 NAAGVPM
-405 KALEATLKGVIPFY
+405 KTAEALFKDVIPFY
-419 DVGFGWLVPSV
+419 SAGFGWFVPSI
-430 VGLAIGLVYSMVVK
+430 VGLVLGILYSVAVK
-444 EKEA
+444 PGKN

>member
-33 LGQSAGVNFISAAAG
+33 LGQSAGVNFLPAAAG

-85 LLIVVT
+85 ALIVVT
-91 VLTIGPFFAIPRTA
+91 VLTIGPFFAIPRTG

-119 ENYDLGLV
+119 ENYDLGLA

-142 NPSKFLSVN
+142 NPSK
-151 PSKIVDW
+151 IVDW
-158 VGKVLTPLLLISIAI
+158 VGKILTPLLLISIAI

-180 SPMGAPQQAGGYY
+180 HPMGEPQQAGGYY
-193 ATMPYLK
+193 ASMPYLK

-227 RGISEGSVLTKTCIM
+227 RGISEGSVLTRTCIM

-256 SLTYTGATSVEI
+256 SLTYTGATSVAVF
-268 LGVSDNGAIALS
+268 GVSDNGAIALS
-280 AIANYYMG
+280 SIANYYMG

-314 GAYLEGVVKGKM
+314 GSYLEQVLKYKM
-326 QYQRIAAAICIFSFA
+326 QYQRIAAIICIFSFA
-341 VSNVGLTKIISMS
+341 VSNVGLTKIISLS

-367 LVLMAFMPVKR
+367 LVMMAFMPVKR

-398 NAAGVPL
+398 NAAGVPM
-405 KALEATLKGVIPFY
+405 KTAEALFKDVIPFY
-419 DVGFGWLVPSV
+419 SAGFGWFVPSI
-430 VGLAIGLVYSMVVK
+430 VGLVLGILYSVAVK
-444 EKEA
+444 QGKN

>member
-33 LGQSAGVNFISAAAG
+33 LGQSAGVNFLPAAAG

-85 LLIVVT
+85 ALIVVT
-91 VLTIGPFFAIPRTA
+91 VLTIGPFFAIPRTG

-119 ENYDLGLV
+119 ENYDLGLA

-142 NPSKFLSVN
+142 NPSK
-151 PSKIVDW
+151 IVDW
-158 VGKVLTPLLLISIAI
+158 VGKILTPLLLISIAI

-180 SPMGAPQQAGGYY
+180 HPMGEPQQAGGYY
-193 ATMPYLK
+193 ASMPYLK

-218 TVVIDSIKV
+218 TVVIDSIKM
-227 RGISEGSVLTKTCIM
+227 RGISEGSVLTRTCIM

-256 SLTYTGATSVEI
+256 SLTYTGATSVAVF
-268 LGVSDNGAIALS
+268 GVSDNGAIALS
-280 AIANYYMG
+280 SIANYYMG

-314 GAYLEGVVKGKM
+314 GSYLEQVLKYKM
-326 QYQRIAAAICIFSFA
+326 QYQRIAAIICIFSFA
-341 VSNVGLTKIISMS
+341 VSNVGLTKIISLS

-367 LVLMAFMPVKR
+367 LVMMAFMPVKR

-398 NAAGVPL
+398 NAAGVPM
-405 KALEATLKGVIPFY
+405 KTAEALFKDVIPFY
-419 DVGFGWLVPSV
+419 SAGFGWFVPSI
-430 VGLAIGLVYSMVVK
+430 VGLVLGILYSVAVK
-444 EKEA
+444 PGKN

>member
-33 LGQSAGVNFISAAAG
+33 LGQSAGVNFLPAAAG

-85 LLIVVT
+85 ALIVVT
-91 VLTIGPFFAIPRTA
+91 VLTIGPFFAIPRTG

-119 ENYDLGLV
+119 ENYDLGLA

-142 NPSKFLSVN
+142 NPSK
-151 PSKIVDW
+151 IVDW
-158 VGKVLTPLLLISIAI
+158 VGKILTPLLLISIAI

-180 SPMGAPQQAGGYY
+180 HPMGEPQQAGGYY
-193 ATMPYLK
+193 ASMPYLK

-227 RGISEGSVLTKTCIM
+227 RGISEGSVLTRTCIM

-256 SLTYTGATSVEI
+256 SLTYTGATSVAVF
-268 LGVSDNGAIALS
+268 GVSDNGAIALS
-280 AIANYYMG
+280 SIANYYMG

-314 GAYLEGVVKGKM
+314 GSYLEQVLKYKM
-326 QYQRIAAAICIFSFA
+326 QYQRIAAIICIFSFA
-341 VSNVGLTKIISMS
+341 VSNVGLTKIISLS

-367 LVLMAFMPVKR
+367 LVMMAFMPVKR

-398 NAAGVPL
+398 NAAGVPM
-405 KALEATLKGVIPFY
+405 KTAEALFKDVIPFY
-419 DVGFGWLVPSV
+419 SAGFGWFVPSI
-430 VGLAIGLVYSMVVK
+430 VGLVLGIT
-444 EKEA
+444 